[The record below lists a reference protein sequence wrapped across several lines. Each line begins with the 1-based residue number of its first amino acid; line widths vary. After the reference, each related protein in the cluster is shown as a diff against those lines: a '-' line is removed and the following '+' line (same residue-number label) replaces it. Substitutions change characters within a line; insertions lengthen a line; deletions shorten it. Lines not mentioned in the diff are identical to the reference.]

1 MLVARGLVLH
11 FATKHQLI
19 RIGPTLQKRLQ
30 ILESP
35 VPAFKERTVSW
46 ENRQLEDLKHQAG
59 GYRTRGGKR
68 ECLYPPGVLGKT
80 AEEVSQPST

>member
-35 VPAFKERTVSW
+35 VPAFKERS
-46 ENRQLEDLKHQAG
+46 L
-59 GYRTRGGKR
+59 
-68 ECLYPPGVLGKT
+68 LGKPT
-80 AEEVSQPST
+80 IRGPKAPGWRLQDPRRKA